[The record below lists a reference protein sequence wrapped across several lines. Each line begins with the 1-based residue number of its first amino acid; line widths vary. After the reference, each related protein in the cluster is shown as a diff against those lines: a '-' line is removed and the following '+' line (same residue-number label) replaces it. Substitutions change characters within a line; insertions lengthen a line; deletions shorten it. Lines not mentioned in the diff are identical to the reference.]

1 MQINSA
7 SLADA
12 LLFKVLAS
20 ASKRGSVYKSN
31 LLPEQA
37 AATRDALA
45 KAIYD
50 RLFNYL
56 VDRINAAMKTN
67 EKEIRHIGV
76 LDIYGFEIF
85 EVCIVFFLTIYNDR
99 ITDLNNFASTM

>member
-1 MQINSA
+1 MSLHNIALQNAASLLQISST

-37 AATRDALA
+37 AATRDALT
-45 KAIYD
+45 KSIYD

-56 VDRINAAMKTN
+56 VDRINLAMKTN
-67 EKEIRHIGV
+67 EKDIRHIGV

-85 EVCIVFFLTIYNDR
+85 DVCTIFL
-99 ITDLNNFASTM
+99 